1 VTGGVY
7 RQWSAWLADF
17 GEGRED
23 VPLDSLP
30 ALLIEDLGAR
40 AAARTCQRCV
50 AALNQ
55 RVELWSQQ
63 FRRDLERAR
72 SVPELRRALGSARTR
87 LDSLRALA
95 ESRLLFD
102 DLRASLRE
110 QLQSVLDEAQKD
122 LERHARGTG
131 AERDILLRVI
141 REQPVNRAVRVDLAE
156 EAPGS
161 PCRSTPVKP
170 PSDRA
175 LPKWPLAST
184 PREPPVES
192 SPTRRV
198 LID

>member
-1 VTGGVY
+1 MAGGTY

-17 GEGRED
+17 GEGKED
-23 VPLDSLP
+23 VSLDSLP
-30 ALLIEDLGAR
+30 ALSIEDVGAR

-55 RVELWSQQ
+55 RVQLWSQQ
-63 FRRDLERAR
+63 FRRDLERVH

-87 LDSLRALA
+87 LDPLRALA

-102 DLRASLRE
+102 DLRASLQE
-110 QLQSVLDEAQKD
+110 QLQSVLDEAQKE

-141 REQPVNRAVRVDLAE
+141 REQPVNRAVRVDLAD

-161 PCRSTPVKP
+161 PCRSTPAEL

-175 LPKWPLAST
+175 LPQRPLAST
-184 PREPPVES
+184 SREPAGS

>member
-40 AAARTCQRCV
+40 AAARICQRCV

-55 RVELWSQQ
+55 RVQLWSQQ

-87 LDSLRALA
+87 LDPLRALA

-102 DLRASLRE
+102 DLRASLQE

-122 LERHARGTG
+122 LERHALGTG
-131 AERDILLRVI
+131 AERDILLRAI
-141 REQPVNRAVRVDLAE
+141 REQPVNRAVRVDLAD
-156 EAPGS
+156 EAAGS
-161 PCRSTPVKP
+161 SCRSTPVEP
-170 PSDRA
+170 PSDPA
-175 LPKWPLAST
+175 SAMWPLAST
-184 PREPPVES
+184 PREPAGS